1 MWGEKKGVGSTLG
14 DHAYRLTNA
23 EQKANA
29 EQYAREQADLALDA
43 KITAEATT
51 RGQQFQSLVNDL
63 ASEVATRQA
72 DVFQVQQSAQIEKNA
87 RNPIE
92 DVTTKSHCFN
102 CVFKSGCGWIIDN
115 CVDFSFGQSNSFLK
129 SGKKFFVFNLRK
141 GCGVVF
147 GLEFLC

>member
-1 MWGEKKGVGSTLG
+1 MSVVDYKSSVVYIQKDGYVFRLKPETQVGQPLYDALTTPVMDLRFSNSKTGDACWPIYAEQFMTNVWGEKKGVGTTLG

-72 DVFQVQQSAQIEKNA
+72 DVFQVQQSN
-87 RNPIE
+87 
-92 DVTTKSHCFN
+92 
-102 CVFKSGCGWIIDN
+102 
-115 CVDFSFGQSNSFLK
+115 
-129 SGKKFFVFNLRK
+129 
-141 GCGVVF
+141 
-147 GLEFLC
+147 